1 MSFLKAPQEVKTLMC
16 FFDQSRVVQR
26 PGEITGVVDA
36 NKDLYTFYFISTGV
50 DMDVCMANGSHEVHN
65 DHLYLLLSYML
76 NLIPVS
82 SLVVSL
88 ISHIPVLSELN
99 YDVGV
104 INNSAIMGEEQ
115 ADKRAQPPSLWHPII
130 RGEKGRGE
138 VG

>member
-26 PGEITGVVDA
+26 PGEITGVVDS
-36 NKDLYTFYFISTGV
+36 NKDLYTFYCISTDV
-50 DMDVCMANGSHEVHN
+50 DMVVCMANGSHEFHN

-76 NLIPVS
+76 NLIPES
-82 SLVVSL
+82 SLVVSV
-88 ISHIPVLSELN
+88 ISHISVLSEVN

-115 ADKRAQPPSLWHPII
+115 VDKRAQQPSSWHPII

>member
-36 NKDLYTFYFISTGV
+36 NKDLYAFYCISTDV
-50 DMDVCMANGSHEVHN
+50 DMDVCMANGSHEFHI

-88 ISHIPVLSELN
+88 ISHISVLSEVY

-115 ADKRAQPPSLWHPII
+115 VDKRAQQPSSWHPII

>member
-1 MSFLKAPQEVKTLMC
+1 MSFLKARQEVKTLMC

-36 NKDLYTFYFISTGV
+36 NKDLYTFYFISTDV
-50 DMDVCMANGSHEVHN
+50 DMDVRMASSSNEVHN

-88 ISHIPVLSELN
+88 ISHIPVLAELN
-99 YDVGV
+99 YNVGV
-104 INNSAIMGEEQ
+104 INNSAIMGEERV
-115 ADKRAQPPSLWHPII
+115 DKRAQPPSLCHPII
-130 RGEKGRGE
+130 QGEKGRGE

>member
-16 FFDQSRVVQR
+16 FCDQSRVVQR

-36 NKDLYTFYFISTGV
+36 NKDLYTFYCISTDV
-50 DMDVCMANGSHEVHN
+50 DMDVCMANGSHEFHN

-76 NLIPVS
+76 ILIPVS

-88 ISHIPVLSELN
+88 ISHISVLSEVY

-115 ADKRAQPPSLWHPII
+115 VQESSATILVAPYYSR
-130 RGEKGRGE
+130 
-138 VG
+138 